1 MLRTCQSKGAQGT
14 GRGCTNRSGSRWGA
28 GRLQVDSRR
37 RDVESGCRRQQIED
51 NARGRGRRLGG
62 LLCFCKRGGH
72 TLGGRA
78 CPRRRA
84 VTGVPP
90 SESEVQGH
98 RGEEVCRWARLP
110 RRVDVRSEVSGPLS
124 RVMVCRGRGA
134 ENGTG
139 ADNGVASARVPEIDA
154 AKRRFPVQSAGAL
167 ERRLRMTRPTDP
179 PRRQLCSEAG
189 RRAWWAGPQRGARPL
204 RA

>member
-1 MLRTCQSKGAQGT
+1 MTTRTGTGPYVRNCALGGRLAEQATHAKQARRACIATKTHMQTGTRETRARGEVGGWTRRTKLLAVLLSRCQSKGAQGT

-78 CPRRRA
+78 CPRRPA

-98 RGEEVCRWARLP
+98 RGEEVCRWERLL
-110 RRVDVRSEVSGPLS
+110 RRMDV
-124 RVMVCRGRGA
+124 
-134 ENGTG
+134 
-139 ADNGVASARVPEIDA
+139 
-154 AKRRFPVQSAGAL
+154 
-167 ERRLRMTRPTDP
+167 
-179 PRRQLCSEAG
+179 
-189 RRAWWAGPQRGARPL
+189 
-204 RA
+204 